1 MTARDD
7 VTRYL
12 IHRLLGIVPT
22 LLLLLLLV
30 VVMVRVVPGNIVDI
44 MLTEQGGARK
54 VDRDAIEARLGINR
68 PLPVQ
73 YAEYAGGV
81 LRGDLGRSLWDQRPV
96 STLIFRRLPTTLE
109 MAALAMTVSIV
120 LALTFGVIAAIRQD
134 TFLDYGPRS
143 GAILGLSVPDFVLGT
158 LVLVLPT
165 IWFQKSVPLIWHT
178 FSENPTEHL
187 KQIILPALVV
197 GVRLSASVMRLTRT
211 MMLEVLRQD
220 YTRTAWAKGLSE
232 RVVVLRHGLRNGLI
246 PVVTLL
252 GLEIAAL
259 ISGLVVM
266 ESIFAI
272 PGVGRLLI
280 ESISS
285 RDYPV
290 IQGITVVVG
299 TLVIVVNLL
308 VDLSYAFLDPR
319 VRFGRG

>member
-1 MTARDD
+1 ML
-7 VTRYL
+7 RYVIQRL
-12 IHRLLGIVPT
+12 IGVVPT
-22 LLLLLLLV
+22 LLLLILLV
-30 VVMVRVVPGNIVDI
+30 VVMVRIVPGNIVDL
-44 MLTEQGGARK
+44 MLQEQGGARN
-54 VDRDAIEARLGINR
+54 VDRRAIEKRLGIDR

-81 LRGDLGRSLWDQRPV
+81 LRGDLGRSLWDQRAV
-96 STLIFRRLPTTLE
+96 SSLIFKRLPTTLE
-109 MAALAMTVSIV
+109 IAFLAMTISIV
-120 LALTFGVIAAIRQD
+120 LALGFGVLAAMRQD
-134 TFLDYGPRS
+134 SFLDYGPRTF
-143 GAILGLSVPDFVLGT
+143 AILGLSVPDFALGT
-158 LVLVLPT
+158 MLLVLPT
-165 IWFQKSVPLIWHT
+165 IWWQKTPPLIWNS
-178 FSENPTEHL
+178 FSESPIDHL
-187 KQIILPALVV
+187 KQIALPVLVV

-232 RVVVLRHGLRNGLI
+232 RAVVFRHGLKNALI

-252 GLEIAAL
+252 GLELAVL
-259 ISGLVVM
+259 ISGIVIM

-280 ESISS
+280 ESISA

-299 TLVIVVNLL
+299 TLVILVNLL

-319 VRFGRG
+319 VRLGRS

>member
-1 MTARDD
+1 M
-7 VTRYL
+7 TRYL

-30 VVMVRVVPGNIVDI
+30 VVMVRIVPGNIVDI
-44 MLTEQGGARK
+44 MLTEQGGARN
-54 VDRDAIEARLGINR
+54 VDRQAIEERLGIDR

-73 YAEYAGGV
+73 YAAYAAGL
-81 LRGDLGRSLWDQRPV
+81 LRGDLGHSLWDQRPV
-96 STLIFRRLPTTLE
+96 SSLIFRRLPTTIE
-109 MAALAMTVSIV
+109 MAVLAMSVSIS
-120 LALTFGVIAAIRQD
+120 LAITFGVLAAIRQD
-134 TFLDYGPRS
+134 RLLDYGPRS
-143 GAILGLSVPDFVLGT
+143 VAILGLSVPDFVLGT
-158 LVLVLPT
+158 MLLVLPT
-165 IWFQKSVPLIWHT
+165 IWFQKTVPLVWHP
-178 FSENPTEHL
+178 FSEDPVAHL
-187 KQIILPALVV
+187 KQVILPALVV

-232 RVVVLRHGLRNGLI
+232 RVVVLRHGLKNGLI

-252 GLEIAAL
+252 GLEVAAL
-259 ISGLVVM
+259 ISGIVIM

-280 ESISS
+280 ESIAS

-299 TLVIVVNLL
+299 TLVIAVNLV
-308 VDLSYAFLDPR
+308 VDLSYAYLDPR
-319 VRFGRG
+319 VRFSRS

>member
-1 MTARDD
+1 MGM
-7 VTRYL
+7 TRYL
-12 IHRLLGIVPT
+12 IHRLLGVVPT
-22 LLLLLLLV
+22 VLLLLLMV

-44 MLTEQGGARK
+44 MLTEQGSARQ
-54 VDRDAIEARLGINR
+54 VDCDAIEQRLGIDR

-96 STLIFRRLPTTLE
+96 STLIFRRLPTTIEL
-109 MAALAMTVSIV
+109 AILAMMVSIG
-120 LALTFGVIAAIRQD
+120 LAITFGVIAAIRQD
-134 TFLDYGPRS
+134 SLLDYGPRS
-143 GAILGLSVPDFVLGT
+143 VAILGLSVPEFVLGT
-158 LVLVLPT
+158 AVLVLPT
-165 IWFQKSVPLIWHT
+165 IWFHKTVPLIWHP
-178 FSENPTEHL
+178 FSEDPGEHL
-187 KQIILPALVV
+187 KQVLLPALVV

-232 RVVVLRHGLRNGLI
+232 RVVVLRHGLKNGLI

-252 GLEIAAL
+252 GLEIAGL

-299 TLVIVVNLL
+299 TLVIAVNLL

-319 VRFGRG
+319 VRFSRG